1 MVDSLINKVISA
13 RKTFIILFLSV
24 HLLNLVLYILA
35 MGWWDGGL
43 SFGFP
48 KAFYIINCGL
58 GGFTE
63 CPIGFNF
70 LGLLIDL
77 LFWYIVAVVIKIF
90 CTSTISK
97 N

>member
-48 KAFYIINCGL
+48 KEFYIINCGL

-70 LGLLIDL
+70 FGLLIDL
-77 LFWYIVAVVIKIF
+77 LFWYILAIVIQIFRRSKIA
-90 CTSTISK
+90 K